1 MDTNQ
6 KYQPD
11 FGFASPIKTKK
22 VCSNPAFFDQNL
34 HRVGWFATK
43 FDGDGLPGY
52 IIEKRCVNCG
62 KNFKTRR
69 FGSAFRPSMPVKE
82 IDERLSKECN

>member
-11 FGFASPIKTKK
+11 FGYSSPVKTKK
-22 VCSNPAFFDQNL
+22 ECINPAFFDHNL
-34 HRVGWFATK
+34 HRVGWFATR

-62 KNFKTRR
+62 KSFKKRKY
-69 FGSAFRPSMPVKE
+69 GSAFRPSKPIRA
-82 IDERLSKECN
+82 IDGRLAGESN